1 MFWNQTGRTVYIWWE
16 WLTLTWDVLKYE
28 KGYTEAYQN
37 GINFNMGCFEIQAAG
52 QYQGVW
58 VRLTLTWDVLKLTT
72 TFSTDISVIGLT
84 LTWDVLK

>member
-1 MFWNQTGRTVYIWWE
+1 
-16 WLTLTWDVLKYE
+16 
-28 KGYTEAYQN
+28 
-37 GINFNMGCFEIQAAG
+37 MGCFEIQAAG

-58 VRLTLTWDVLKLTT
+58 VRLTLTWDDLKLTT

>member
-1 MFWNQTGRTVYIWWE
+1 MFWNKKVHVTKVILWG
-16 WLTLTWDVLKYE
+16 LTLTWDVLKYE

-37 GINFNMGCFEIQAAG
+37 GISFNMGCFEIQAAG

>member
-1 MFWNQTGRTVYIWWE
+1 MFWNEDNQGGDDSGE